1 MGLLLYR
8 FDSNTKLEDITSDV
22 EAQQILQKKE
32 TKDVWEKLT
41 IRGGGGRD
49 YELTGAE
56 PVPDSIRMGVFQTC
70 IAPPTVHEHLALT
83 AAAYTDYEKMRDEVR
98 RILTNVCMKKGSQC
112 QPLLV
117 FIALLRPRR

>member
-41 IRGGGGRD
+41 IRGGGGREARFAKQD
-49 YELTGAE
+49 ARGTAGRRNDGHTGANPE
-56 PVPDSIRMGVFQTC
+56 M
-70 IAPPTVHEHLALT
+70 L
-83 AAAYTDYEKMRDEVR
+83 
-98 RILTNVCMKKGSQC
+98 
-112 QPLLV
+112 
-117 FIALLRPRR
+117 